1 MGRLQEVRDA
11 LAACFRENKEPLTK
25 AQVFA
30 WIGSQYPNADFNI
43 NTLQAQLYR
52 SCINARSKTSTAP
65 KILWYEKSNRTYRL
79 ALPTDRVMD
88 DIPIP
93 SEIEQDEDLYS
104 QAESTFAL
112 EAHLRDYLARNLSIL
127 EKGLSLWSNSPP
139 SVEYAIENRRI
150 DVLAKDAE
158 GTPVVIELKLSKSY
172 DRVIGQ
178 ALLYRGLISK
188 QLSVPRV
195 RIMLVAGEVSNELK
209 IACAGIIDVVLYE
222 YAISFQTKVVS
233 FAVEE
238 GA

>member
-1 MGRLQEVRDA
+1 
-11 LAACFRENKEPLTK
+11 
-25 AQVFA
+25 
-30 WIGSQYPNADFNI
+30 
-43 NTLQAQLYR
+43 
-52 SCINARSKTSTAP
+52 
-65 KILWYEKSNRTYRL
+65 
-79 ALPTDRVMD
+79 MD